1 MTVTKKRFQNCDAR
15 PVAQFLLVTL
25 VTLHFTPVSRWQAEF
40 WTRASSRLASLFL
53 YAWLKRKRWK
63 RFKCEEEVMIPGL
76 WRPPSR
82 PIRPTSIIPR
92 PETYT
97 NCSTCLNIGVV
108 TISVN
113 SWSRYSHICNHFD
126 CHKDTP
132 KYGQEISTDQLIF
145 FINFRIQI
153 HLDVHLYLILYSS
166 RSAPY
171 LSSWSSSWGRCW
183 RNDLSP
189 RLDRARIS
197 AQCGLWCLLP
207 SYNTAV
213 IIFSIIQVFTNF
225 SNPANRMA
233 DSSSATLSS
242 SSVREQKSVSRKCP
256 QSSNG
261 AKEARCQRA
270 PTKNSHRSEALP
282 PKSPGGQEGP
292 LTSGTCWW
300 YLMMF

>member
-1 MTVTKKRFQNCDAR
+1 M
-15 PVAQFLLVTL
+15 LE
-25 VTLHFTPVSRWQAEF
+25 H
-40 WTRASSRLASLFL
+40 
-53 YAWLKRKRWK
+53 
-63 RFKCEEEVMIPGL
+63 
-76 WRPPSR
+76 
-82 PIRPTSIIPR
+82 
-92 PETYT
+92 
-97 NCSTCLNIGVV
+97 
-108 TISVN
+108 
-113 SWSRYSHICNHFD
+113 WSRHHQCQLMIKIQPHLQPFWL
-126 CHKDTP
+126 P
-132 KYGQEISTDQLIF
+132 QGQSKIWSRNINWPAHF

-153 HLDVHLYLILYSS
+153 HLDIHLYKILYSS

-171 LSSWSSSWGRCW
+171 LSSSSSWSSSWGRWW

-189 RLDRARIS
+189 RLDRARIN

-213 IIFSIIQVFTNF
+213 IIFSIIQVITNF

-233 DSSSATLSS
+233 DSSSATLPS
-242 SSVREQKSVSRKCP
+242 SSVRDQKFGSRKCP

-270 PTKNSHRSEALP
+270 PTKNSQRPEALP